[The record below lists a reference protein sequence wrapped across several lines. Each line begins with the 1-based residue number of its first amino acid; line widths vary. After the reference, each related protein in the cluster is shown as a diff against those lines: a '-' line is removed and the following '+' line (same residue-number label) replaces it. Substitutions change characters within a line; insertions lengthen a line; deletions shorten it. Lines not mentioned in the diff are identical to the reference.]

1 MRFFEDLHW
10 RPAFKRA
17 AFFVALWLVTIY
29 ALSTAFPE
37 SFYLGLDSSGGAIAL
52 LVNAFF
58 FFLLFAFVTA
68 ISERSRRRAR
78 GGGAQKSNKPP
89 RAESGT
95 ARENGEDGPGYLKGR
110 QNPNTSRKKA
120 SRRRR
125 R

>member
-1 MRFFEDLHW
+1 MKRFDMEGLEW

-37 SFYLGLDSSGGAIAL
+37 SFYLGLDTSGGILAL
-52 LVNAFF
+52 LANAVLFF
-58 FFLLFAFVTA
+58 FFFTA
-68 ISERSRRRAR
+68 ITAFSERRRRRAR
-78 GGGAQKSNKPP
+78 GGVNPVPQAKGKPT
-89 RAESGT
+89 RT
-95 ARENGEDGPGYLKGR
+95 ATPENEQADDLKGR